1 MRTRET
7 FLAASILLALNSLAS
22 EFNAEHSL
30 AFLKNHCAD
39 CHSGEKSKGQF
50 DLTKLSTE
58 IKGDGAIRQW
68 GRILMRVEAGEM
80 PPPEPDAE
88 RLPNAETNLLLG
100 WAKRSLATEL
110 DARRA
115 KDGRTRMRRL
125 NRLEYENTLH
135 DLLGIETSLADLLP
149 QDDFANGFDTSSSA
163 LSISPVHVQQYMAA
177 AETALKAAIIR
188 TPQPEKKVT
197 RFQYDPEKEKYFMGH
212 GNNSPVIR
220 PRNGGEVIFFAE
232 PHIEV
237 PAKLTQ
243 FSELTKNLPGRY
255 RVRVSAYTNDAK
267 DASLTYLI
275 RTVRSRKLL
284 GYFNAP
290 PDKPGV
296 VEVEHYFEPQ
306 DTVIVA
312 PYLLNRARGERGFS
326 QYPPKPWVE
335 PSGIGLAI
343 QWVEVEGPLYETWPP
358 EGHRTLFGD
367 VPLKMFKDL
376 AKDAV
381 TPGDLQRF
389 RGSDKLTPIPI
400 DTEKDAGRL
409 LATFL
414 ARAFRRPVNEED
426 IQPYLAIVKSKLE
439 KKECFESAMTT
450 AYQAALC
457 SPDFLFLVEEPERL
471 SDHALAARLSYFLWR
486 SSPDATLRAAADKGE
501 LRKPDILRRETERLL
516 ASPRSN
522 AFVVDFLDHWL
533 HLRDIDA
540 TTPDKLLY
548 PEFFEKVFDGTPD
561 GLLRES
567 FLAETRMFFADLL
580 KNDGSTMQ
588 LIDSDFTYL
597 NNRLAEHYGLPAVNG
612 AAMQRVALPA
622 DSLRGGI
629 MTQASVLKVTAN
641 GSLTSPVLRGAW
653 LLDNI
658 LGRSPPPPPPNVG
671 TIEPDTRG
679 ATTIREQLAKHQNVA
694 TCAACHRQIDPPG
707 FAMECF
713 DPAGQQRTYYRAT
726 ETGKKLEVKFVDGA
740 SKHHVKYKQGVDVDP
755 SGETANGQKFKGPKE
770 FKKIVL
776 QQPDIVV
783 RNLAAKL
790 LTYSTGQRTEPGDL
804 QALDALTARVKQ
816 KNYGLRTLVHEVVQ
830 SELFSKK

>member
-1 MRTRET
+1 M
-7 FLAASILLALNSLAS
+7 LVALTSTAS
-22 EFNAEHSL
+22 EFSAEHSR

-50 DLTKLSTE
+50 DLNKLSTD
-58 IKGDGAIRQW
+58 IKDDVSIRLW

-88 RLPNAETNLLLG
+88 RPPIAETNSVLK

-135 DLLGIETSLADLLP
+135 DLLGIETALADLLP

-188 TPQPEKKVT
+188 TPQPEKKIM
-197 RFQYDPEKEKYFMGH
+197 RFMYDPEKEKYFMGH
-212 GNNSPVIR
+212 GNNHPVIR
-220 PRNGGEVIFFAE
+220 PRNGEVIFFAE

-255 RVRVSAYTNDAK
+255 RVRVSAYTHDAK
-267 DASLTYLI
+267 EASLTYLV

-284 GYFNAP
+284 GYFDAP
-290 PDKPGV
+290 PDKAGV
-296 VEVEHYFEPQ
+296 VEMEHYFEPQ

-312 PYLLNRARGERGFS
+312 PYLLNRARGDRGFS

-335 PSGIGLAI
+335 PGGIGLAI
-343 QWVEVEGPLYETWPP
+343 QWVEVEGPIYETWPP
-358 EGHRTLFGD
+358 EGHRVLFGD
-367 VPLKMFKDL
+367 VPLKMFKEL
-376 AKDAV
+376 TKDAV

-389 RGSDKLTPIPI
+389 RGSDKLTPISTDP
-400 DTEKDAGRL
+400 EKDARTL
-409 LATFL
+409 IAAFL
-414 ARAFRRPVNEED
+414 ARAFRRPVDDED

-439 KKECFESAMTT
+439 KKESFESAMTT

-457 SPDFLFLVEEPERL
+457 SPDFLFLFEAPERL
-471 SDHALAARLSYFLWR
+471 SDHALASRLSYFLWR
-486 SSPDATLRAAADKGE
+486 SSPDAALRAVADRGE
-501 LRKPDILRRETERLL
+501 LRKPENLRRETERLL
-516 ASPRSN
+516 ASPRAN
-522 AFVVDFLDHWL
+522 AFVADFLDHWL

-567 FLAETRMFFADLL
+567 FLAETRLFFADLL
-580 KNDGSTMQ
+580 KNDSSVLH

-597 NNRLAEHYGLPAVNG
+597 NNRLAEHYGLPPVKG
-612 AAMQRVALPA
+612 AALQRVNLPA
-622 DSLRGGI
+622 DSVRGGV

-653 LLDNI
+653 LQDNI
-658 LGRSPPPPPPNVG
+658 LGRQPPPPPPNVG

-679 ATTIREQLAKHQNVA
+679 ATNIREQLAKHQNVA
-694 TCAACHRQIDPPG
+694 SCAACHRQIDPPG

-713 DPAGQQRTYYRAT
+713 DPAGQMRTYYRTT
-726 ETGKKLEVKFVDGA
+726 ETGKKLDIKHADGA
-740 SKHHVKYKQGVDVDP
+740 SKHHVKYKQGADVDP

-790 LTYSTGQRTEPGDL
+790 LTYSTGQRTEPGDVL
-804 QALDALTARVKQ
+804 ALDALTERVKQ